1 MTTNILSPN
10 WAGFTAAP
18 IEPEAPY
25 IKAVQAPVFG
35 ECDGCLFID
44 QRSSVCTRANAIAIA
59 AGQPDCDQVLTAPK
73 RTVIYVLDK
82 TDPRQLP
89 LLEKGH

>member
-10 WAGFTAAP
+10 WTGDTAAP
-18 IEPEAPY
+18 VDPDTIR

-35 ECDGCLFID
+35 ECDGCHFIG
-44 QRSSVCTRANAIAIA
+44 QRSGVCKRAAANAVA
-59 AGQPDCDQVLTAPK
+59 AGDPDCDQVLTAPK

-82 TDPRQLP
+82 TDPRQMP
-89 LLEKGH
+89 LIEKGH

>member
-18 IEPEAPY
+18 IEPETIR

-44 QRSSVCTRANAIAIA
+44 QRSNICARANAIAIA
-59 AGQPDCDQVLTAPK
+59 AGQPDCDQVLTGPK

-89 LLEKGH
+89 LIEKGH